1 MSEAK
6 DSEYLES
13 VLRYIAQD
21 RSATARDRVL
31 AALTLRELAEVSGLS
46 NVQKLTRIG
55 KLWRYQGED
64 GKGSG

>member
-13 VLRYIAQD
+13 VLRDTATD

-31 AALTLRELAEVSGLS
+31 AALTLRELAEV
-46 NVQKLTRIG
+46 R
-55 KLWRYQGED
+55 D
-64 GKGSG
+64 